1 VNSSMFEGVQDEL
14 MLLWF
19 LKKSWGSFLV
29 EGTLTRDL
37 FFYLELLAVR
47 LTNSFCRPS
56 NI

>member
-1 VNSSMFEGVQDEL
+1 MFEGVQDEL